1 MSSLL
6 RRAPHD
12 CRPRSRTA
20 CALALVCFVL
30 ALTLS
35 STRHAAS
42 SCDGAGFGLSPA
54 PESAPTAILA
64 GSDPLFRLGN
74 AARPLGW
81 STVVSDFN
89 VDGTPDVAVADR
101 LSRRPTGYAYRIQF
115 SISGQQP
122 DDVTFESTSDALT
135 LRVSDVDADND
146 LDVIITAVL
155 SKETVGVWLNDGHG
169 RFTSSNVRQLPA
181 AIRARQTLDAGDP
194 SSDPLTFDLSP
205 RRTAGGLPALFRAV
219 VVSSSFDR
227 FVAGDGNRVRST
239 FHSPASGPRAP
250 PAHPADLLS

>member
-1 MSSLL
+1 MNSLL

-12 CRPRSRTA
+12 CRPRPRTA
-20 CALALVCFVL
+20 CALALVCFAL

-35 STRHAAS
+35 DTRHAGS
-42 SCDGAGFGLSPA
+42 SCDGAGFGPSPA
-54 PESAPTAILA
+54 SESAPTAILA
-64 GSDPLFRLGN
+64 GNDPAFRLGN

-81 STVVSDFN
+81 STVVGDFN
-89 VDGTPDVAVADR
+89 VDGRPDVAVADR
-101 LSRRPTGYAYRIQF
+101 LWRRPTGYAYRIQF

-146 LDVIITAVL
+146 LDVIVSTVL

-169 RFTSSNVRQLPA
+169 RFTTSNVRQLPA
-181 AIRARQTLDAGDP
+181 AIQARQTLDAGDP

-205 RRTAGGLPALFRAV
+205 RRTAGGLPAVFRAV
-219 VVSSSFDR
+219 VVSSSLDR
-227 FVAGDGNRVRST
+227 FVAGDGNRVRFT
-239 FHSPASGPRAP
+239 LHSPASGPRAP